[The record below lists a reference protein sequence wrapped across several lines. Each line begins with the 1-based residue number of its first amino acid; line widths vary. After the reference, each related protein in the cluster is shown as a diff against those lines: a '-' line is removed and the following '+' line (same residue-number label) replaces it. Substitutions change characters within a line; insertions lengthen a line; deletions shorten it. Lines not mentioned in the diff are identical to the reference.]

1 MQDMHKA
8 RIMGFS
14 ASLRNA
20 RDREGAKAMLDELR
34 GLADEAA
41 LFGYLASQGNLH
53 LDNYYQA
60 GRAQNL
66 PYDQIYRQ
74 LRQLAGRKGLSNS
87 EVCLAAAMWG
97 ALQEGA
103 QVDCFPLAE
112 YFRADGARKNLDELR
127 EALLQAEGV
136 IISTPVY
143 FGDRSSLSQDFIET
157 IRRDPELRAHLQG
170 KVYGG
175 CSVGA
180 KRNGGQ
186 ETTLIYQ
193 MHDMMDLGLLGV
205 GNDFSTTSQYG
216 GTGHAGDV
224 GLMPKDEYGLKTSLG
239 VGRRVARVASFLRAA
254 GQRRLMDKLRVGV
267 WVLQDKDNTLRR
279 LLEPAV
285 AALSDRADIDLVPM
299 HEMDIKP
306 CMACDNCP
314 ARIGPDE
321 DYRCVRGKSDEM
333 HELHN
338 RLLTA
343 DVIVAAM
350 YSPLDHTGLSSAYQ
364 HFLERTRYL
373 RRGDYAFTD
382 RLLVPLVAAEV
393 GTNENL
399 NLRMTTSLIRHHT
412 ILHRPIM
419 AWLHQGA
426 MLSPADL
433 TAELGKALDSGR
445 ELVAGRLDM
454 LSNGSPLALYK
465 PVGYVLSLTR
475 DNLPETMDARHQAIS
490 QRLDKLRAE
499 SRTRLSPRKD

>member
-1 MQDMHKA
+1 MHNA
-8 RIMGFS
+8 RIVGVS

-20 RDREGAKAMLDELR
+20 RNREGAKGLVAELR

-41 LFGYLASQGNLH
+41 LHGYLATQGNLH
-53 LDNYYQA
+53 LDQYYQA
-60 GRAQNL
+60 GRAKNL
-66 PYDQIYRQ
+66 PYDELYRE
-74 LRQLAGRKGLSNS
+74 LRKIAGHKGLSNS
-87 EVCLAAAMWG
+87 EVCLAAALWG

-103 QVDCFPLAE
+103 EVDCFPLAD
-112 YFRADGARKNLDELR
+112 YFRADGARGDLGELR
-127 EALLQAEGV
+127 ASLLASEGV
-136 IISTPVY
+136 IIATPVY
-143 FGDRSSLSQDFIET
+143 FGDRSSLSQDFLEAL
-157 IRRDPELRAHLQG
+157 RQDPELRAHLRG

-175 CSVGA
+175 CTVGA

-186 ETTLIYQ
+186 ETSLIYQ
-193 MHDMMDLGLLGV
+193 LHDMMDLGLLGV

-224 GLMPKDEYGLKTSLG
+224 GLMPKDEYGLKTSVG
-239 VGRRVARVASFLRAA
+239 VGRRVARVASFMRAA
-254 GQRRLMDKLRVGV
+254 QHRRLEDKLRVGV
-267 WVLQDKDNTLRR
+267 WLLQDKDDTLRK

-306 CMACDNCP
+306 CLACDICP
-314 ARIGPDE
+314 AQVGPDE
-321 DYRCVRGKSDEM
+321 DYRCVRGKTDDM
-333 HELHN
+333 HRMHN

-350 YSPLDHTGLSSAYQ
+350 YSPLDRVGLKSAYQ

-412 ILHRPIM
+412 VLHRPVM
-419 AWLHQGA
+419 AWLHKGA
-426 MLSPADL
+426 MISPEDL
-433 TAELGKALDSGR
+433 AAELGGALDRAR
-445 ELVAGRLDM
+445 ELVAGRLSM

-475 DNLPETMDARHQAIS
+475 DNLPETMDAREQAI
-490 QRLDKLRAE
+490 QLRLAKLRAE
-499 SRTRLSPRKD
+499 SRTRLAAKERD